1 MKKVFIAG
9 GGTGGHFYPAV
20 SVANELINYGYQI
33 VYFGTKKGI
42 ESKKDFPA
50 SEKYL
55 FDIEGVRGR
64 SPKNA
69 VKSALKLLK
78 TALFIRSL
86 IKKEKPEFVLC
97 FGGYSSLPLG
107 LAAALSNV
115 PLFLHEQNSIP
126 SYTNKLLSLFAK
138 KIFITFEISKNYF
151 PKKKTILTGLPLRQ
165 ELLEDLKIPQE
176 KAREIIG
183 IPDKKTVLVFGG
195 SQGSKV
201 LSENAIKLAQKRKDL
216 QFILIGGKNFK
227 KPDNL
232 PENIK
237 YFDFYDRMGI
247 LYSASD
253 IVISRSGAA
262 STYEI
267 LAAGKPAVFIPYPYA
282 ASDHQY
288 HNVKWLEE
296 KGLCHII
303 RENQLTL
310 ETLQEKIDDLLSK
323 NIQKE
328 IKSLYIPDSAEKII
342 KEIFDELD
350 RV

>member
-20 SVANELINYGYQI
+20 SVATELINNGYQVI
-33 VYFGTKKGI
+33 YFGTKKGI

-50 SEKYL
+50 SQKHL

-64 SPKNA
+64 NPRKA

-78 TALFIRSL
+78 TSLFIRSL
-86 IKKEKPEFVLC
+86 IKKEKPDFVLC

-107 LAAALSNV
+107 LAAAGKV

-138 KIFITFEISKNYF
+138 KIFITFEVSKKYF
-151 PKKKTILTGLPLRQ
+151 PEKKTVLTGLPLRQ
-165 ELLEDLKIPQE
+165 ELLEDLKIPQNR
-176 KAREIIG
+176 ARDIIN

-195 SQGSKV
+195 SQGSRV
-201 LSENAIKLAQKRKDL
+201 ISENAIKLAQNRKDL

-227 KPDNL
+227 KPENL
-232 PENIK
+232 PDNIK

-253 IVISRSGAA
+253 IIIARSGAA

-288 HNVKWLEE
+288 YNVKWLEE

-310 ETLQEKIDDLLSK
+310 ETLQEKINDLLSK

-328 IKSLYIPDSAEKII
+328 IKSLYISNSAKKIL
-342 KEIFDELD
+342 KEIFNELD